1 MYNFNTFYSRQLVES
16 EMFPKTLS
24 FFVFVGCF
32 VFVFVLF
39 CFNRRTSLEAR
50 LSVIT
55 LTFYLQLLQL
65 GILYKTFLFPFA
77 IRKLI

>member
-24 FFVFVGCF
+24 FFVFVGWF
-32 VFVFVLF
+32 F
-39 CFNRRTSLEAR
+39 CFCFFFNRWTSLEAR

-55 LTFYLQLLQL
+55 LTFYVQLLQL

>member
-1 MYNFNTFYSRQLVES
+1 MYNYNTFYSRQLVES

-32 VFVFVLF
+32 FF
-39 CFNRRTSLEAR
+39 CFFFNRWTSLEAR

-55 LTFYLQLLQL
+55 PTFYMQLLQL